1 MYTKEVTLGH
11 NEIACKLNVETGELK
26 QVNQRPNNIP
36 SGKEIHSPKDEFA
49 KVYSKVDLFLLK
61 ILTPVEYRVV
71 SIMRSRSKMNTNS
84 LDPLSDDSSIKE
96 LAEILDSNRNTIT
109 KVITRLRE
117 FGVFATFEVTN
128 QYNQRVKCWIL
139 NPYISFKGKI
149 ISTEI
154 IGLFDDTLIAKVA
167 KN

>member
-1 MYTKEVTLGH
+1 MYEQTVKLRH
-11 NEIACKLNVETGELK
+11 NEVAAKINIETGEYTEVSK
-26 QVNQRPNNIP
+26 RPNNIP
-36 SGKEIHSPKDEFA
+36 SGKEIHSAKDEFA

-84 LDPLSDDSSIKE
+84 LEPLSDESSIKE
-96 LAEILDSNRNTIT
+96 LTEVLDSNRNTIT
-109 KVITRLRE
+109 KVITKLRE
-117 FGVFATFEVTN
+117 LGVFATFEVTN

-154 IGLFDDTLIAKVA
+154 IGLFDNTIIAKVA